1 MRAAFQAFLRRCP
14 FSCPGFPPV
23 SRDSMGL
30 RRWDEAAGPAQR
42 GGTMA
47 PHITRGRSRK

>member
-1 MRAAFQAFLRRCP
+1 
-14 FSCPGFPPV
+14 
-23 SRDSMGL
+23 MGL

-47 PHITRGRSRK
+47 PQFSVAVVAANRGGQPWNILASTCTRIKAKSAS